1 MAEGDDGGSGDP
13 TEAPSQRRLDQAQRE
28 GRAPVSREATGFA
41 TLLAG
46 TLAGFL
52 ALPPLGLQWL
62 RSLRAL
68 LEAPDAGEGMAL
80 VPVLLRHSALTL
92 LPVLGLVVTAGVL
105 ASIAQTGPLLRVE
118 ALAPQFARVDPSAAL
133 KRLLGPEGL
142 AELLRTLLKLA
153 LVGVALWHAVDLGE
167 LQAALHGPAEIL
179 LRQAGRG
186 ALRLLLAALLA
197 FGVVALLDLV
207 WVRWRHL
214 RKLRMS
220 REELKQEHRD
230 SEGDPHIKARLRRLR
245 EMRARQRMLAAVPK
259 ATVVVT
265 NPTHYAIALTYAQ
278 GQSSAPRLVAKG
290 VDAMAARI
298 RAAAVEHGV
307 PIVENPPLARAL
319 WRLEPDSEVPA
330 EHWQAVAEI
339 IAYVWRLQGT
349 RHG

>member
-1 MAEGDDGGSGDP
+1 MAEGEDGSSGDP

-28 GRAPVSREATGFA
+28 GQAPVSREAIGFA

-52 ALPPLGLQWL
+52 ALPPLGLDWL
-62 RSLRAL
+62 RGMRAL

-80 VPVLLRHSALTL
+80 VPALLRHSALAL
-92 LPVLGLVVTAGVL
+92 LPVLALVVTAGIL
-105 ASIAQTGPLLRVE
+105 ASVAQSGPLLRAE
-118 ALAPQFARVDPSAAL
+118 ALAPQLARINPGAAL
-133 KRLLGPEGL
+133 KRLFGPEGL
-142 AELLRTLLKLA
+142 VELLRTLVKLA
-153 LVGVALWHAVDLGE
+153 VVGAALWQAVDLPG
-167 LQAALHGPAEIL
+167 LQAALHQPAELL
-179 LRQAGRG
+179 LREAGHG
-186 ALRLLLAALLA
+186 ALRLLVAALVA
-197 FGVVALLDLV
+197 FGGIALLDLL

-214 RKLRMS
+214 RKMRMS
-220 REELKQEHRD
+220 REALRQEHKD
-230 SEGDPHIKARLRRLR
+230 SEGDPQIKARLRRLR
-245 EMRARQRMLAAVPK
+245 EMRARQRMLSAVAK

-265 NPTHYAIALTYAQ
+265 NPTHYAVALTYAP

-319 WRLEPDSEVPA
+319 WRLEPDTEIPA
-330 EHWQAVAEI
+330 EHWQAVAGI